1 MPGSLGLCLVGLA
14 LFLLCGAVTVLTRS
28 GVWRSWMNPMFR
40 HWMNE
45 RLVLLFTPLLAITG
59 LGMAL
64 MFIPAD
70 LMVVRLLGAFILL
83 TTVLPWV
90 FTVVLT
96 FIGIPRWFYPSWA
109 REIMD
114 RRPFGG

>member
-1 MPGSLGLCLVGLA
+1 
-14 LFLLCGAVTVLTRS
+14 
-28 GVWRSWMNPMFR
+28 MNPLFR

-59 LGMAL
+59 LGMAF
-64 MFIPAD
+64 MFMPVDFLA
-70 LMVVRLLGAFILL
+70 MRLLGAVILL
-83 TTVLPWV
+83 ATVLPWV

-96 FIGIPRWFYPSWA
+96 IIDIPRWFYPSWA